1 VPISSPSRT
10 IATRA
15 YMSCSPVRSSCG
27 AVAWRIRSAA
37 MPCSSGPPLRVN
49 EAMTLESFW
58 DQMNAYL
65 TCGVVD
71 SVRRLS
77 AAASRSS
84 KATAAVLLPP
94 TTRASVV
101 SWSSWSA
108 RRLR

>member
-1 VPISSPSRT
+1 
-10 IATRA
+10 
-15 YMSCSPVRSSCG
+15 
-27 AVAWRIRSAA
+27 
-37 MPCSSGPPLRVN
+37 VN
-49 EAMTLESFW
+49 DAITVESFL

-84 KATAAVLLPP
+84 NATAAVLLAL

-101 SWSSWSA
+101 NWSS
-108 RRLR
+108 